1 MGVGVAVASVGVVVV
16 AGVGVDSAL
25 VSTGPFVLVSALVA
39 EVAAVVVF
47 WEVPLCFEEAG
58 DNVLAVSLVGDV
70 GDVTP

>member
-1 MGVGVAVASVGVVVV
+1 MVCRGTTFSMMGVGVTVASVGVVIV

-47 WEVPLCFEEAG
+47 
-58 DNVLAVSLVGDV
+58 
-70 GDVTP
+70 